1 MNYKLKHSLPHKDN
15 NYLFSILKSRG
26 IGDVETYLNP
36 TINLLLDPQLLNNI
50 ERGAEELY
58 SCLEANEEI
67 FLQVDSDADGYT
79 SAAILYNYIK
89 RFEPKAKITI
99 RFHEGKQHGVIPSTV
114 PDNTSLVLLPDSGS
128 NQFEEHRELAE
139 RGISVLVIDHHLA
152 DHESEDAIII
162 NNQLSPLYSNKSLC
176 GAGVVYKF

>member
-58 SCLEANEEI
+58 SCLLKGQKI
-67 FLQVDSDADGYT
+67 FLQVD
-79 SAAILYNYIK
+79 
-89 RFEPKAKITI
+89 
-99 RFHEGKQHGVIPSTV
+99 
-114 PDNTSLVLLPDSGS
+114 
-128 NQFEEHRELAE
+128 
-139 RGISVLVIDHHLA
+139 
-152 DHESEDAIII
+152 
-162 NNQLSPLYSNKSLC
+162 
-176 GAGVVYKF
+176 